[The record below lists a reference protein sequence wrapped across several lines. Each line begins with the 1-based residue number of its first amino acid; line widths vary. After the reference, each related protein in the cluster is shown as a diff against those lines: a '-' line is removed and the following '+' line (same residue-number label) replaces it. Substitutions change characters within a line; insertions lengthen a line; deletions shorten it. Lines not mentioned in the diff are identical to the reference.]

1 MEVCMVGGEGV
12 ALKDDVVRALSRRS
26 DADASV
32 VLGIF
37 VPEHLTD
44 GARGETDGTRR

>member
-1 MEVCMVGGEGV
+1 MVDGDGV
-12 ALKDDVVRALSRRS
+12 ALKDDVVRALARRS
-26 DADASV
+26 DADAPV

-44 GARGETDGTRR
+44 GAGGETDGAPR